1 MYQQECKSCL
11 KPGFIHFYE
20 DEIERVSNLFG
31 NHLERRIFKNNAIK
45 LILKYL
51 NLPDVYLEIFKEE
64 HITIEDL
71 ISINRERDQRIPSF
85 LSKMEKYES
94 NELSLDDF
102 TRILDRVKE
111 LYRDHNEDVKESV
124 DNEIPHETALCEA
137 C

>member
-1 MYQQECKSCL
+1 M
-11 KPGFIHFYE
+11 
-20 DEIERVSNLFG
+20 
-31 NHLERRIFKNNAIK
+31 ERRIFKNNAIK
-45 LILKYL
+45 LILKFL
-51 NLPDVYLEIFKEE
+51 NLHDIYHEILKKE
-64 HITIEDL
+64 HINLEDL
-71 ISINRERDQRIPSF
+71 IFINRERDQRIPSF

-102 TRILDRVKE
+102 TRILDRVQE

>member
-1 MYQQECKSCL
+1 
-11 KPGFIHFYE
+11 
-20 DEIERVSNLFG
+20 
-31 NHLERRIFKNNAIK
+31 LERRIFKNNAIK